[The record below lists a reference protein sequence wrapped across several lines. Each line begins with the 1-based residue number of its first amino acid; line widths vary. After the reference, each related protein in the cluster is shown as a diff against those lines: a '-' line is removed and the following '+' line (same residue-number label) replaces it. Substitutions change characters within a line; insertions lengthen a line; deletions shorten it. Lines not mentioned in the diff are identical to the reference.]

1 MLEQGLDY
9 VVKLAKS
16 KKQMIDTNPMQY
28 FIRAAL
34 AGIYIGF
41 VIVLCFKLGNFF
53 HIADSPA
60 TYLAESMFFGIALV
74 LIIYGGA
81 ELFTGNTM
89 YFTVA
94 TLRKETTISDTLR
107 NWVAC
112 YAGNLAGALFFAL
125 LFYATGIF
133 GAIDHGHLMNTVV
146 EGKMNTPTMQLF
158 FKAILCN
165 WLVCLACFLPS
176 QVKGDTAKILMI
188 MMLVFTFFLSGYE
201 HSIANLSLFALSL
214 VSPHPDTITFAGAI
228 HNLIPVTIGNII
240 GGSVFV
246 GMVYHYLTKKAP
258 VAKQEETELVAAQT
272 EEIIPLQAHM
282 KH

>member
-1 MLEQGLDY
+1 MLEQGVAY
-9 VVKLAKS
+9 VVQLAQK
-16 KKQMIDTNPMQY
+16 KKQMLDTNPMQY
-28 FIRAAL
+28 FLRAAL

-53 HIADSPA
+53 NVANSPG

-94 TLRKETTISDTLR
+94 TLRKETTIVDTLR
-107 NWVAC
+107 NWIAC

-125 LFYATGIF
+125 LFYAAGIF
-133 GAIDHGHLMNTVV
+133 GAIDHKHLLNTVV
-146 EGKMNTPTMQLF
+146 AGKMATPTIQLF

-176 QVKGDTAKILMI
+176 QVKGDTAKIIVI
-188 MMLVFTFFLSGYE
+188 MLLVFTFFLSGYE

-214 VSPHPDTITFAGAI
+214 LSPHPDTVTFAGAI

-246 GMVYHYLTKKAP
+246 GMVYHYLTQKSPESKA
-258 VAKQEETELVAAQT
+258 AEDQLETVPQ
-272 EEIIPLQAHM
+272 EEIIPLQAHI
-282 KH
+282 KQ

>member
-16 KKQMIDTNPMQY
+16 KKKILDTNPMQY

-41 VIVLCFKLGNFF
+41 IIVLCFKLGNFF

-60 TYLAESMFFGIALV
+60 TYLAASMFFGIALV

-112 YAGNLAGALFFAL
+112 YAGNLAGALF
-125 LFYATGIF
+125 
-133 GAIDHGHLMNTVV
+133 
-146 EGKMNTPTMQLF
+146 
-158 FKAILCN
+158 
-165 WLVCLACFLPS
+165 
-176 QVKGDTAKILMI
+176 
-188 MMLVFTFFLSGYE
+188 
-201 HSIANLSLFALSL
+201 
-214 VSPHPDTITFAGAI
+214 
-228 HNLIPVTIGNII
+228 
-240 GGSVFV
+240 
-246 GMVYHYLTKKAP
+246 
-258 VAKQEETELVAAQT
+258 
-272 EEIIPLQAHM
+272 
-282 KH
+282 

>member
-1 MLEQGLDY
+1 MLEQGLTY
-9 VVKLAKS
+9 VVQLAQK
-16 KKQMIDTNPMQY
+16 KKQMLDINPMQY

-41 VIVLCFKLGNFF
+41 TIVLCFKLGNFF
-53 HIADSPA
+53 HIANSPA
-60 TYLAESMFFGIALV
+60 TYLAASMFFGIALV

-89 YFTVA
+89 YFTVS
-94 TLRKETTISDTLR
+94 TLRKETTITDTLR
-107 NWVAC
+107 NWGAC
-112 YAGNLAGALFFAL
+112 YFGNLVGAIFFAL

-133 GAIDHGHLMNTVV
+133 EQINNEHLLNEVV
-146 EGKMNTPTMQLF
+146 GIKMGTSTMHLF

-176 QVKGDTAKILMI
+176 QVKGDTAKILV
-188 MMLVFTFFLSGYE
+188 MMFLVFTFFLSGYE
-201 HSIANLSLFALSL
+201 HSIANLSLFALAL
-214 VSPHPDTITFAGAI
+214 VSPHPDTISIAGAI

-246 GMVYHYLTKKAP
+246 GMVYHYLTKTNTDPKIAEDKLEAIQP
-258 VAKQEETELVAAQT
+258 EEM
-272 EEIIPLQAHM
+272 IPLQAHM

>member
-1 MLEQGLDY
+1 MLEHGLTY
-9 VVKLAKS
+9 VVKLAQ
-16 KKQMIDTNPMQY
+16 KKKEMLDTNLMQY

-34 AGIYIGF
+34 AGVYIGF
-41 VIVLCFKLGNFF
+41 IIVLCFKLGNFF
-53 HIADSPA
+53 SIENSPA
-60 TYLAESMFFGIALV
+60 TYLAASMFFGIALV

-89 YFTVA
+89 YFTVS
-94 TLRKETTISDTLR
+94 TLRNKTTISDTFR
-107 NWVAC
+107 NWITC

-133 GAIDHGHLMNTVV
+133 ETIDHEHLMNKVV
-146 EGKMNTPTMQLF
+146 EIKMGTPTIQLF
-158 FKAILCN
+158 FKGILCN

-176 QVKGDTAKILMI
+176 QVKGDTAKILV
-188 MMLVFTFFLSGYE
+188 MMFLVFTFFLSGYE

-214 VSPHPDTITFAGAI
+214 LSPHSDTISFAGAI
-228 HNLIPVTIGNII
+228 HNLIPVTLGNII

-246 GMVYHYLTKKAP
+246 GMVYHYLTSGTKKAGK
-258 VAKQEETELVAAQT
+258 VAPQ